1 VEHVPL
7 EEIAADATFRIRA
20 PGEVAELAVS
30 MGRLGQLDPVDLR
43 PLPSASAEGPG
54 KRWQVVAGFRR
65 MEALRLLQREKVLA
79 RVHPSLADG
88 DAWALALAGPLFG
101 EPWTA
106 ADLDA
111 ISARVRA
118 FLPWAEPILA
128 AARRRAA
135 GRGGS
140 TTPAA
145 KATPAPFREPAAVL
159 RRDPDAF
166 AHDLAI
172 RAYELNQEMAAAFE
186 GWTAIPPEGRQLV
199 LAQLRYLARLLPM
212 LEGETR

>member
-1 VEHVPL
+1 MEHVPL
-7 EEIAADATFRIRA
+7 EEIATDSTFRVRA
-20 PGEVAELAVS
+20 PEDVAELAVS

-43 PLPSASAEGPG
+43 PLPAASAEGPG

-111 ISARVRA
+111 IAARVRA

-140 TTPAA
+140 GASAAPATA
-145 KATPAPFREPAAVL
+145 REPAAVL
-159 RRDPDAF
+159 RRDPNAF

-212 LEGETR
+212 LEGETK

>member
-1 VEHVPL
+1 VEQVPL
-7 EEIAADATFRIRA
+7 EEIAADATFRVRV
-20 PGEVAELAVS
+20 PGDVAELAVS

-43 PLPSASAEGPG
+43 PLPAASAEGPG

-79 RVHPSLADG
+79 RIHPSLAED

-101 EPWTA
+101 EPWTVA
-106 ADLDA
+106 NLDA
-111 ISARVRA
+111 IAVRVRA
-118 FLPWAEPILA
+118 SLPWAEPVLA

-140 TTPAA
+140 GAPATSAPSRKPAA
-145 KATPAPFREPAAVL
+145 AAG
-159 RRDPDAF
+159 RDPTAL
-166 AHDLAI
+166 AHDLII
-172 RAYELNQEMAAAFE
+172 RAYELNQDLAAACE
-186 GWTAIPPEGRQLV
+186 GWSAVPPTERKLV

-212 LEGETR
+212 LEGETT

>member
-1 VEHVPL
+1 VERVPL
-7 EEIAADATFRIRA
+7 EEIAADATFRVRA
-20 PGEVAELAVS
+20 PGDVAELAVS

-43 PLPSASAEGPG
+43 PLPAASAEGPE

-65 MEALRLLQREKVLA
+65 MEALRLLQREKALA

-101 EPWTA
+101 EPWTV

-111 ISARVRA
+111 IAVRVRA
-118 FLPWAEPILA
+118 SLPWAEPVLA
-128 AARRRAA
+128 VARRRAA

-140 TTPAA
+140 GAP
-145 KATPAPFREPAAVL
+145 ATPASSRKAAAAAD
-159 RRDPDAF
+159 RDPTAL
-166 AHDLAI
+166 AHHLII
-172 RAYELNQEMAAAFE
+172 RAYELNQDLAAACE
-186 GWTAIPPEGRQLV
+186 GWSAIPPPERKLV

-212 LEGETR
+212 LEGETT